1 MSKQTFPRLFNVFG
15 TSFDLDGK
23 RAMRRLAIVLGDAL
37 GKSVHISNNKQVGET
52 VVKGKPVKVPG
63 WAVLVGCDSKAEAKE
78 LRNKFWN
85 PAVFVEVSPFR
96 VAKLPQHAKNLE
108 FDANAKD
115 FNPYGWILAEF
126 GLSNMDFVVKQE
138 LYTSEKV
145 LTKPKGKPNVKES
158 KASDDGELV
167 NIKAA

>member
-15 TSFDLDGK
+15 TSDDLDGK
-23 RAMRRLAIVLGDAL
+23 RAMRRLAIALGDAL

-63 WAVLVGCDSKAEAKE
+63 WAVLVGCDSKADAKE
-78 LRNKFWN
+78 LRDKFWN

-115 FNPYGWILAEF
+115 FDAYAWMNSEF
-126 GLSNMDFVVKQE
+126 GLTCDVKRE
-138 LYTSEKV
+138 LKRPVKEPVKS
-145 LTKPKGKPNVKES
+145 KGKPKVKETS
-158 KASDDGELV
+158 ASDDGELV